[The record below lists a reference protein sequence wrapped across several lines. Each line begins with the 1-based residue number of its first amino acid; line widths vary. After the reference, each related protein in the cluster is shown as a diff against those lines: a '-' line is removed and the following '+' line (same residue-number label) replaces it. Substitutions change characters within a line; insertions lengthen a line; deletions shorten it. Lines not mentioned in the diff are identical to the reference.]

1 MSDGRTEML
10 MKKWWL
16 NNKTVIVTGASGGIG
31 RGITIRLIK
40 EYNCTVFAIARNEEK
55 MRSLAKELGSDAN
68 KLSYRLFDI
77 SAPDNRKSYAPFLI
91 SRT

>member
-31 RGITIRLIK
+31 RGITIKLVK
-40 EYNCTVFAIARNEEK
+40 EYNCTVFAIAKN
-55 MRSLAKELGSDAN
+55 
-68 KLSYRLFDI
+68 
-77 SAPDNRKSYAPFLI
+77 
-91 SRT
+91 